1 MKGTEPRLSHPVSLR
16 RISPRGPGSARCD
29 GTGDGKRRDG
39 QGRLTGWAVSDS
51 RFGLTEGPEE
61 EYCRRQELG

>member
-1 MKGTEPRLSHPVSLR
+1 MVM
-16 RISPRGPGSARCD
+16 
-29 GTGDGKRRDG
+29 G

-61 EYCRRQELG
+61 EYCSRMNRRTRHDSSGSTFATPYEAYGRYEGM

>member
-29 GTGDGKRRDG
+29 GTGDGKRRG
-39 QGRLTGWAVSDS
+39 SSFHGFHSSLLPPVAAAPRA
-51 RFGLTEGPEE
+51 R
-61 EYCRRQELG
+61 